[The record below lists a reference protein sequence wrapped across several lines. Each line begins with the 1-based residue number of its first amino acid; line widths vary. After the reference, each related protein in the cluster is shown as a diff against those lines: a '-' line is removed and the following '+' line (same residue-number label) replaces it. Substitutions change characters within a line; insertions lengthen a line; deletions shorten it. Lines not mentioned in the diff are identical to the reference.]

1 MTDHAP
7 HDGPCDHDHDHG
19 SESYENLLV
28 ERGDGVVV
36 VKINRPTK
44 MNALSRDT
52 LLELDCVI
60 GDAQDDPDVG
70 AIIVTGGDTGKKPSF
85 VAGAD
90 IAEMSDMS
98 VLELRAH
105 GRLGQEVFAG
115 IENSAKPVLAAING
129 FAFGGGL
136 ELAMACHVRY
146 AAKEALLGQ
155 PEINLGLIPGFAG
168 TQRLARLV
176 GRGRALEIL
185 LTGDPIGADEAYRL
199 GLVNKVCD
207 GSALLLEAQALAAKL
222 AGKAPVARMAII
234 DAVVRGGSLPFADA
248 QALEADLFGMMAST
262 EDTKEGLAA
271 FLAKRKPTWKGC

>member
-1 MTDHAP
+1 
-7 HDGPCDHDHDHG
+7 
-19 SESYENLLV
+19 
-28 ERGDGVVV
+28 
-36 VKINRPTK
+36 